1 MSNKNESHENHRK
14 LVVQWIFFIY
24 VLFLITGSLRKWV
37 LPRLATPLI
46 FLSDPFVIILYVYCI
61 YHKLIMHSG
70 LASIW
75 LRFAAFTTFFGLI
88 QYSISG
94 FSLEGWLLGV
104 RAYWLYMP
112 LAFIVARTFS
122 SEDVMRLFKLN
133 LWLAIPYAIL
143 VSFQYRASPFAFIN
157 RGVGGDEEVA
167 VGVALGIFRPFGLF
181 TYPSP
186 NVMFTAAMVA
196 IFIAVY
202 LSDKKEHPHP
212 IVFSVMAV
220 AVTTMAVLTGSRAI
234 FFLIAIILGLTIL
247 GLTLTRLNGKILVRI
262 FFMLGFVA
270 LAYLLLVNVF
280 PDMFIAL
287 GARFESASTAEGSI
301 WKRVYFETLSFLY
314 AFDTAPIQG
323 HGIGAGASGVARFLG
338 LQNLA
343 LGESDTNRNINE
355 LGLIL
360 GPTFLLIRW
369 FTSLW
374 VIANAIKLARKGKP
388 LVLPLA
394 GFIVFIFSV
403 GQMTFSPIISFFP
416 WLILGIFLTFQNM
429 TSKTSNNFG

>member
-1 MSNKNESHENHRK
+1 MSNNNENKENHRK
-14 LVVQWIFFIY
+14 LVVRGVFFIY
-24 VLFLITGSLRKWV
+24 FLFLIGGSLRKWL
-37 LPRLATPLI
+37 LPGLATPLI
-46 FLSDPFVIILYVYCI
+46 FLSDPFVIILYAYCL
-61 YHKLIMHSG
+61 YHKLIMHRG
-70 LASIW
+70 LTSIW

-104 RAYWLYMP
+104 RAYWFYMP
-112 LAFIVARTFS
+112 LAFIVAKTFS
-122 SEDVMRLFKLN
+122 LEDVMRLFKLN

-157 RGVGGDEEVA
+157 RGVGGDEEAA

-181 TYPSP
+181 TYTFP
-186 NVMFTAAMVA
+186 NVVFTAAMVA
-196 IFIAVY
+196 MFMAVF

-220 AVTTMAVLTGSRAI
+220 AVATMALLTGSRAI
-234 FFLIAIILGLTIL
+234 FFLVATIVGLTIL
-247 GLTLTRLNGKILVRI
+247 GLILSRLNGKILVRI
-262 FFMLGFVA
+262 FFILGFVA

-280 PDMFIAL
+280 PDMFVAL

-301 WKRVYFETLSFLY
+301 WNRVYFETLSFLY
-314 AFDTAPIQG
+314 AFDTAPLQG

-343 LGESDTNRNINE
+343 LGEPDTERNIKE
-355 LGLIL
+355 LGLII
-360 GPTFLLIRW
+360 GPIFLLIRW

-374 VIANAIKLARKGKP
+374 IVAKTFNLSKKGKQSA
-388 LVLPLA
+388 LPLA
-394 GFIVFIFSV
+394 GFLVPIFSV
-403 GQMTFSPIISFFP
+403 GQLTNSSIISFLP
-416 WLILGIFLTFQNM
+416 WLFLGVIFAYQ
-429 TSKTSNNFG
+429 KNFDLNRQS